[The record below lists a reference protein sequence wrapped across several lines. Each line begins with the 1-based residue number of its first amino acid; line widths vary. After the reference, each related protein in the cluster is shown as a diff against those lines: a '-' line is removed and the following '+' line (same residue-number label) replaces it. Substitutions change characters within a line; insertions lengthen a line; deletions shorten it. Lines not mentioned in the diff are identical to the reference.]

1 MRTLFALVLVLWC
14 GTSFADT
21 TVIEDGCVKYLE
33 TGKVYNVRISIVDG
47 QDLWPKYAWA
57 NVLTKYAIVFWNK
70 DDATVVDSRPCRIHP
85 RAVNDNSSRRCGGR
99 RCGDRAD
106 AVAFIGSAIAC
117 DKQARHAS
125 TADRA

>member
-1 MRTLFALVLVLWC
+1 MFTY
-14 GTSFADT
+14 
-21 TVIEDGCVKYLE
+21 TVDEERQRYLE
-33 TGKVYNVRISIVDG
+33 LLDGKLLLAPPRAELPEVVARLWVKHPNQRSEAAQRRAAWRSSQRVRFVSMRIR
-47 QDLWPKYAWA
+47 
-57 NVLTKYAIVFWNK
+57 
-70 DDATVVDSRPCRIHP
+70 SRPCRIHP

>member
-70 DDATVVDSRPCRIHP
+70 DDATVVDISIFGLLMETG
-85 RAVNDNSSRRCGGR
+85 VEGKDLQGR
-99 RCGDRAD
+99 RWK
-106 AVAFIGSAIAC
+106 VA
-117 DKQARHAS
+117 KQPWC
-125 TADRA
+125 